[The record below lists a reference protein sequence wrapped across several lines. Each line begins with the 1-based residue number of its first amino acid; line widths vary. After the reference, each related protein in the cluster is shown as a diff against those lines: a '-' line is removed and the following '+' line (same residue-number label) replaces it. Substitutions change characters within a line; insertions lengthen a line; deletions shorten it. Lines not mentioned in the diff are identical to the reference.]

1 MMLMDESIRHHI
13 EWPLSCWRR
22 TMDDGRKLVCDQDEA
37 GLRPEASLAE
47 GFCRAW
53 RPFVVG
59 QRSEIWLAID
69 CVDFDGFLF

>member
-1 MMLMDESIRHHI
+1 
-13 EWPLSCWRR
+13 
-22 TMDDGRKLVCDQDEA
+22 MDDGRKLVCDQDEA
-37 GLRPEASLAE
+37 GLRPEASLAD